1 MPETNS
7 KQNCSENKK
16 TLPESKVKILSDINF
31 IVSDNSEKVK
41 YLANSERINLSEI
54 NLHSAD
60 RKTILPKIKESCVS
74 DISNNKVNKNHHKIT
89 SVQTPAISDFQS
101 PKAIKRKLPENTL
114 MRKLSDIK

>member
-54 NLHSAD
+54 NLHSLIE
-60 RKTILPKIKESCVS
+60 KPYCQK
-74 DISNNKVNKNHHKIT
+74 
-89 SVQTPAISDFQS
+89 
-101 PKAIKRKLPENTL
+101 
-114 MRKLSDIK
+114 

>member
-74 DISNNKVNKNHHKIT
+74 DISNNKVNKNSHKIT